1 MFDKNI
7 FVLDI
12 KKRSFLFVLSKKNVF
27 LWHKYVFLSPKW
39 VLWIFE

>member
-12 KKRSFLFVLSKKNVF
+12 KKGIFCLFYPIKNVF
-27 LWHKYVFLSPKW
+27 LWHKYVFLFIKW
-39 VLWIFE
+39 LI

>member
-12 KKRSFLFVLSKKNVF
+12 KKWSLLFVLSKKKRTFVA
-27 LWHKYVFLSPKW
+27 
-39 VLWIFE
+39 

>member
-12 KKRSFLFVLSKKNVF
+12 KKGSILFVLSKKKRTFVA
-27 LWHKYVFLSPKW
+27 
-39 VLWIFE
+39 

>member
-12 KKRSFLFVLSKKNVF
+12 KKSSILFVLSKKKRTF
-27 LWHKYVFLSPKW
+27 LA
-39 VLWIFE
+39 

>member
-12 KKRSFLFVLSKKNVF
+12 KKRIILFVLSKKKRTFV
-27 LWHKYVFLSPKW
+27 
-39 VLWIFE
+39 E

>member
-12 KKRSFLFVLSKKNVF
+12 KKMSLLFVLSKKKRTFVA
-27 LWHKYVFLSPKW
+27 
-39 VLWIFE
+39 

>member
-12 KKRSFLFVLSKKNVF
+12 KKRSILFVLSKK
-27 LWHKYVFLSPKW
+27 KR
-39 VLWIFE
+39 IFVA

>member
-12 KKRSFLFVLSKKNVF
+12 KKRSLLFVLSKKKRTFV
-27 LWHKYVFLSPKW
+27 S
-39 VLWIFE
+39 

>member
-12 KKRSFLFVLSKKNVF
+12 KKRIILFVLFKKKRTFVA
-27 LWHKYVFLSPKW
+27 
-39 VLWIFE
+39 

>member
-12 KKRSFLFVLSKKNVF
+12 KKSSILFVLFKKKRTFVA
-27 LWHKYVFLSPKW
+27 
-39 VLWIFE
+39 